1 MIYWLDFVAIVFAS
15 AAIIDVWQKGSI
27 FATTRAYLQAVQ
39 DNTDPDSLKGRVLE
53 LLGCAYCESYH
64 VPVYLLAALVG
75 ADYVSSWAGLLVRVF
90 IYGWAATRIGNIID
104 GLLPPRMRYSPPFD
118 IEKE

>member
-1 MIYWLDFVAIVFAS
+1 MIHWLDFIAIVFAS

-39 DNTDPDSLKGRVLE
+39 DNTDADSLKGRVLE

-64 VPVYLLAALVG
+64 VPVYLLAALVA
-75 ADYVSSWAGLLVRVF
+75 ADYVSAAAGLVLRIF

-118 IEKE
+118 SEQE